1 MKKLSFSC
9 VRQGLDRYLSV
20 VEFLVNN
27 TYRAFPAA
35 PVGEGWDV
43 MEPIFRQ
50 SALAAHQWT
59 VLGHVHLR
67 LVLGVPLRYGA
78 RVLSGQIT
86 YMVHL
91 YSVDATHTVHMHSV
105 DDTCVERSPLGTG
118 WQVVVSADLRK
129 AALRSPGGRL
139 CAALP
144 PCASVLGSESLG
156 ET

>member
-67 LVLGVPLRYGA
+67 LVLGIPLRYGA
-78 RVLSGQIT
+78 RVLSGHHV
-86 YMVHL
+86 YGAFVLSGRHA
-91 YSVDATHTVHMHSV
+91 YSAHA
-105 DDTCVERSPLGTG
+105 LGG
-118 WQVVVSADLRK
+118 
-129 AALRSPGGRL
+129 
-139 CAALP
+139 
-144 PCASVLGSESLG
+144 
-156 ET
+156 